1 MITVHPPKVTL
12 PVTIPGHPQPLTALE
27 QSLCYNLTMHTQS
40 FPNDQRA
47 DHDGPLVQVADRV
60 GATASFLCALH
71 CAALPFVLAL
81 LPALGLSFLADHS
94 FERWFIAFATALA
107 LTMMIRGYRRHG
119 APQAL
124 FLLLPG
130 LVLLWL
136 GGYVFDLES
145 SGLWHALLVSLG
157 GTAVALAHII
167 NLRLTNLHRYC
178 CANGRSAI
186 V

>member
-1 MITVHPPKVTL
+1 M
-12 PVTIPGHPQPLTALE
+12 Q
-27 QSLCYNLTMHTQS
+27 TQS
-40 FPNDQRA
+40 FPHDPRSA
-47 DHDGPLVQVADRV
+47 DEGATLVQVADRV

-119 APQAL
+119 SPQAL
-124 FLLLPG
+124 YLLFPG

-145 SGLWHALLVSLG
+145 FGLWHAALVSLG
-157 GTAVALAHII
+157 GTAVALAHIV
-167 NLRLTNLHRYC
+167 NLRLTNLHRFC
-178 CANGRSAI
+178 CADGRRAI

>member
-1 MITVHPPKVTL
+1 
-12 PVTIPGHPQPLTALE
+12 
-27 QSLCYNLTMHTQS
+27 MHTQP
-40 FPNDQRA
+40 FPHVPRSAGD
-47 DHDGPLVQVADRV
+47 DTTLVQVADRV

-94 FERWFIAFATALA
+94 FERWFIAFATVLA

-157 GTAVALAHII
+157 GTAVALAHIV
-167 NLRLTNLHRYC
+167 NLPRTNLHRFC
-178 CANGRSAI
+178 CAEGRSAI

>member
-1 MITVHPPKVTL
+1 
-12 PVTIPGHPQPLTALE
+12 
-27 QSLCYNLTMHTQS
+27 MHTQP
-40 FPNDQRA
+40 FPHVPRSAGD
-47 DHDGPLVQVADRV
+47 DTTLVQVADRV

-94 FERWFIAFATALA
+94 FERWFIAFATVLA

-157 GTAVALAHII
+157 GTAVALAHIV
-167 NLRLTNLHRYC
+167 NLRLTNLHRFC
-178 CANGRSAI
+178 CAEGRSAI